1 MLDAIFKPGRYN
13 SAKILKIAIVHISM
27 KKVRDKTLKYW
38 NNIKAVRSKIS

>member
-1 MLDAIFKPGRYN
+1 MLYSNQKQGRYN